1 MGWNNYKWAWNL
13 RGVTPSEQ
21 LVCLRLADEA
31 NARGVVDKLSHN
43 GLQRKI
49 PGLSRR
55 TLREIIRK
63 LHIEK
68 CLIKTRIPRKGARG
82 QQISNSYELNLK
94 RFHPPDDVG
103 TKLWKELAA
112 ALHTD
117 FRESAKFHSEGS
129 SAYYDQEFK
138 LLSVFVESKHALRF
152 FDVHHKAP
160 QWASHRLLAMSPPVH
175 RLEFILP
182 GYEI

>member
-31 NARGVVDKLSHN
+31 NARGVVDKLSHH
-43 GLQRKI
+43 GLQRRI

-55 TLREIIRK
+55 RLREIVST

-68 CLIKTRIPRKGARG
+68 GLIKSRTPRKGKFG

-94 RFHPPDDVG
+94 QFHPKDDTG
-103 TKLWKELAA
+103 ARLWRELQAMLTQELKEPTKYHA
-112 ALHTD
+112 
-117 FRESAKFHSEGS
+117 EGS
-129 SAYYDQEFK
+129 SAFYTIEFK
-138 LLSVFVESKHALRF
+138 LLTVFVESRHALRF
-152 FDVHHKAP
+152 FESQRPVTYTAT
-160 QWASHRLLAMSPPVH
+160 RLGSFNPTIS

-182 GYEI
+182 GYEY

>member
-31 NARGVVDKLSHN
+31 NGRGVVDKLSHH
-43 GLQRKI
+43 GLQRRI

-55 TLREIIRK
+55 RLREIISV
-63 LHIEK
+63 LHTQK
-68 CLIKTRIPRKGARG
+68 GLIKTRVPRTGKYG

-94 RFHPPDDVG
+94 QFHPKDETG
-103 TKLWKELAA
+103 ARLWKELQAV
-112 ALHTD
+112 LSQEL
-117 FRESAKFHSEGS
+117 REPTRYHAEGS
-129 SAYYDQEFK
+129 TAYYTAEDR
-138 LLSVFVESKHALRF
+138 LLSVFVESRHALRF
-152 FDVHHKAP
+152 FESNMPSAHTVT
-160 QWASHRLLAMSPPVH
+160 RLGSFNPVIA

-182 GYEI
+182 GYES

>member
-31 NARGVVDKLSHN
+31 NGRGVVEKLTHH
-43 GLQRKI
+43 GLQRRI

-55 TLREIIRK
+55 RLREIVSV

-68 CLIKTRIPRKGARG
+68 GLIKTRIARKGKFG
-82 QQISNSYELNLK
+82 QQIANSYELNL
-94 RFHPPDDVG
+94 RQFHPKDETG
-103 TKLWKELAA
+103 ARLWKELLDVLAVHELRA
-112 ALHTD
+112 PARIH
-117 FRESAKFHSEGS
+117 AEGS
-129 SAYYDQEFK
+129 TAYYTVEFK
-138 LLSVFVESKHALRF
+138 LLSVFVESRHALRF
-152 FDVHHKAP
+152 FESQRPATF
-160 QWASHRLLAMSPPVH
+160 PVTKLGAFNPSIS

-182 GYEI
+182 GYES